1 MLTVEINQKQ
11 ARISAHEIF
20 PDIKKYVETHHQ
32 EFKEFLREEAKS
44 EKGDKK

>member
-1 MLTVEINQKQ
+1 MVTFEIKEKQ
-11 ARISAHEIF
+11 ARIFAHEIF

-32 EFKEFLREEAKS
+32 EFEEFLREEAKS